1 MPSHYYTWVVS
12 FSGYHFCSSSCLAAL
27 PPPHDFPK
35 GLYYQIICILETPT
49 SSTFSLNVS
58 IEEKSLLK
66 ISSSQTLF
74 SKHRVSEVVLNIK
87 HLDWMNSQ
95 PSLSNLLGVVELSKT
110 LHVDHPELSRLFF
123 CAIVLLP
130 TTKED
135 NQFPLYILTCL
146 LNVLT
151 ICLN

>member
-1 MPSHYYTWVVS
+1 M
-12 FSGYHFCSSSCLAAL
+12 
-27 PPPHDFPK
+27 
-35 GLYYQIICILETPT
+35 LE
-49 SSTFSLNVS
+49 
-58 IEEKSLLK
+58 
-66 ISSSQTLF
+66 ISSSQPFF
-74 SKHRVSEVVLNIK
+74 SKHGVSEVVLIIK

-95 PSLSNLLGVVELSKT
+95 PSLSNLLGVMELSET

-130 TTKED
+130 MTKED